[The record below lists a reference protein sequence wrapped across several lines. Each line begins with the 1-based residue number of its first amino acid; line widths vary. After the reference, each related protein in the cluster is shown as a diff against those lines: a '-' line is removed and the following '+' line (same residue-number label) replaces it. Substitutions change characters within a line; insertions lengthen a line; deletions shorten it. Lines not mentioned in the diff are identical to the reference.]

1 MTNKIVLSKTIRLLG
16 EILGNIIKEQE
27 GISVFNKIEKIRALS
42 KSSRGDRSKNTI
54 NRSFTKLKRE
64 ISKLN
69 AKDTLVIARSFS
81 KFLDFSNIAE
91 SLFSIHNI
99 HDHNIRKTQ
108 ETNEIVI
115 LEEAILDVFKNKS
128 LSLNRFYETAINLK
142 IEIVLTAHPT
152 EVKRRTLIQK
162 YAKVNHLL
170 DSYNN
175 LRIFTK
181 QNINLEKNLLQNN
194 LHEEITSV
202 WKTNFRNCIP
212 QAILYY
218 GKSPFCFFNG
228 SGT

>member
-1 MTNKIVLSKTIRLLG
+1 MTKKIVLSKTIHLLG

-27 GISVFNKIEKIRALS
+27 GLSLFNKIEKIRALS
-42 KSSRGDRSKNTI
+42 KSSRGNRSKNTI

-128 LSLNRFYETAINLK
+128 LSLNKFYETAKNLK

-152 EVKRRTLIQK
+152 QVKRRTLIQK

-170 DSYNN
+170 DIFNN

-181 QNINLEKNLLQNN
+181 QNINLEKNLLQIIFMKK
-194 LHEEITSV
+194 LL
-202 WKTNFRNCIP
+202 
-212 QAILYY
+212 QY
-218 GKSPFCFFNG
+218 GKQMKLKDHVPLLLKKQNG
-228 SGT
+228 DLL

>member
-1 MTNKIVLSKTIRLLG
+1 MTKKIVLSKTIHLLG

-27 GISVFNKIEKIRALS
+27 GLSLFNKIEKIRALS
-42 KSSRGDRSKNTI
+42 KSSRGNKSKNTI

-128 LSLNRFYETAINLK
+128 LSLNKFYETAKNLK

-162 YAKVNHLL
+162 YAKVNYLL

-181 QNINLEKNLLQNN
+181 QNINLEQILGIAFHKLSSITASPHFASSTGVGRDLL
-194 LHEEITSV
+194 ISSV
-202 WKTNFRNCIP
+202 FHTEVI
-212 QAILYY
+212 
-218 GKSPFCFFNG
+218 S
-228 SGT
+228 S

>member
-1 MTNKIVLSKTIRLLG
+1 MTKKIVLSKTIHLLG

-27 GISVFNKIEKIRALS
+27 GLSLFNKIEKIRALS
-42 KSSRGDRSKNTI
+42 KSSRGNRSKNTI

-64 ISKLN
+64 ISKLK

-128 LSLNRFYETAINLK
+128 LSLNCTYCSSNASKKKNTNSK
-142 IEIVLTAHPT
+142 I
-152 EVKRRTLIQK
+152 
-162 YAKVNHLL
+162 
-170 DSYNN
+170 
-175 LRIFTK
+175 
-181 QNINLEKNLLQNN
+181 
-194 LHEEITSV
+194 
-202 WKTNFRNCIP
+202 C
-212 QAILYY
+212 
-218 GKSPFCFFNG
+218 KS
-228 SGT
+228 